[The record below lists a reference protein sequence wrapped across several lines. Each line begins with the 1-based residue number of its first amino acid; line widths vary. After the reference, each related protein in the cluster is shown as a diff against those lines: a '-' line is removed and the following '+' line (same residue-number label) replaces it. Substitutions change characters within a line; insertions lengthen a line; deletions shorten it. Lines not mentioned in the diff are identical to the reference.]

1 MTVGKLDVNT
11 VFEDKTNPDE
21 KEKSGLSDLT
31 LIKRHFLFDI
41 MDAIGFIG
49 PIERDN
55 INH

>member
-11 VFEDKTNPDE
+11 VFEDKTIPDE
-21 KEKSGLSDLT
+21 KEQSGLSDLT